1 MHLGEIF
8 VTPLKGFRRKVK
20 TFTCMT
26 NQLNFSPQNSTL
38 NWTKLW
44 LWSKIFL
51 VCLIATTLLSSVVTL
66 PANFYLSNIA
76 ILILFLLGLF
86 LLKFKRKQTP
96 FVKIE
101 NQQLQYFC
109 VIKREIV
116 TIPVNEIIKVTTQF
130 CELQIH
136 TSNRTHC
143 LNLNHIKEENQRW
156 EIKEMIRKLAPENG
170 NRAVN
175 F

>member
-1 MHLGEIF
+1 
-8 VTPLKGFRRKVK
+8 
-20 TFTCMT
+20 MT
-26 NQLNFSPQNSTL
+26 NQLNLSQQNL

-44 LWSKIFL
+44 MWSKIFL
-51 VCLIATTLLSSVVTL
+51 VCLIATTLLSSVATL

-86 LLKFKRKQTP
+86 LLKLKRKQIP

-101 NQQLQYFC
+101 DRQLQYFC
-109 VIKREIV
+109 VVKKEKV
-116 TIPVNEIIKVTTQF
+116 SIPLSEIIKVTTQF

-136 TSNRTHC
+136 TSSHTHC
-143 LNLNHIKEENQRW
+143 LNLNHIKEEKQRW

-170 NRAVN
+170 NKVIN

>member
-1 MHLGEIF
+1 
-8 VTPLKGFRRKVK
+8 
-20 TFTCMT
+20 MT
-26 NQLNFSPQNSTL
+26 NQLNLGQNNSNL

-66 PANFYLSNIA
+66 PAVYFLSNIV
-76 ILILFLLGLF
+76 ILLLISAGLF
-86 LLKFKRKQTP
+86 LFVFKRKQTA

-101 NQQLQYFC
+101 DRQLQYFC
-109 VIKREIV
+109 AVKKEIV
-116 TIPVNEIIKVTTQF
+116 MIPVNEIIKVTTQF

-143 LNLNHIKEENQRW
+143 LNLNHIKEEKQRW
-156 EIKEMIRKLAPENG
+156 EIKEMIRKLAPENA